1 MFLKKIFIFIVLM
14 SFTAFPQ
21 EWQLMSDWET
31 VFVDWTNPGTLTTVD
46 NPQPDDVNPST
57 RCGLYT
63 TTTSQWDLI
72 YLDLAEPANFGVN
85 PRYSLKVSAPVTGGR
100 ILYKFENA
108 DNTNS
113 VTIEKTPIPGQWD
126 ELLFDFSNEP
136 QGEFVRMVIFI
147 DFLGTQP
154 GNEWY
159 IDDLRQQVIGGADNE
174 PPTSPA
180 NVYVSWAQPTT
191 LQLTWTPSQD
201 NGIVS
206 GYQVSMN
213 GERIRFTRIPTVD
226 VTGLKPETDYS
237 FAILASDQ
245 SGNLSE
251 SVQFNAATPS
261 ASEAV
266 PLSLNLRLGTQTF
279 GPSYWF
285 TDEDRILESSRAI
298 RAMGSNIIKFSLAG
312 SGALVDRLDA
322 EPFKTI
328 LDMDFTYYFLWVYG
342 PSDWYNGQTP
352 AEGLAEYN
360 AVYAMSKK
368 LLERYNGTGKLFYIG
383 HWEGDWHLVDD
394 YNRNQN
400 PLPPLKV
407 SGMIDWLNSRQQAI
421 DDVKKDVTNTN
432 VHIYQYTEVNLVV
445 KSIDQGL
452 PSLTTEVLP
461 NTNVD
466 YVSYSSYDAIGST
479 NYSQI
484 YSNLNRT
491 ISFIEKYL
499 PAKEGLPTGR
509 RVFIGEYGY
518 PYGRPGAATSPE
530 DQDRRSRN
538 VMQAGLRLACPFV
551 LYWEMYNNEVQDGVQ
566 WGFWMINDRG
576 IKQPVYYTHRDYY
589 ARANSLYEKF
599 VMTNNREPDES
610 DMQKLLLQALDDVAA
625 GVRKKTETVP
635 DHFNVRAFPNP
646 FNAQIMIRFVVPVA
660 GKVFVTIHA
669 ITGKQVRNL
678 AVETRPGEQTVV
690 WNGLDHTGYACSSGV
705 YIVSVHDARGAV
717 DTLKLTLLK

>member
-1 MFLKKIFIFIVLM
+1 MLLKNVTFLLLLVGLPVL
-14 SFTAFPQ
+14 SQ
-21 EWQLMSDWET
+21 EWQMLSDWET
-31 VFVDWTNPGTLTTVD
+31 VFVNWDNPGTLVTAD
-46 NPQPDDVNPST
+46 NPLPDDVNSSA
-57 RCGLYT
+57 RCGLFT
-63 TTTSQWDLI
+63 TTPSQWDLL
-72 YLDLAEPANFGVN
+72 YLDLDEPANFDQN
-85 PRYSLKVSAPVTGGR
+85 PRYSLKVLAPPSGGK

-108 DNTNS
+108 GNTFS
-113 VTIEKTPIPGQWD
+113 VTIEKTPTPGQWD

-147 DFLGTQP
+147 DLLGTQA

-159 IDDLRQQVIGGADNE
+159 LDDLRQQVLGSADNE
-174 PPTSPA
+174 PPTPPS
-180 NVYVSWAQPTT
+180 NVHVSWAQPTT

-201 NGIVS
+201 NGLVS

-213 GERIRFTRIPTVD
+213 GKRLRFTRIPTVD
-226 VTGLKPETDYS
+226 VTGLQPETTYS
-237 FAILASDQ
+237 FSIIASDQ
-245 SGNLSE
+245 FGNSSE
-251 SVQFNAATPS
+251 PVQFEATTTRPS
-261 ASEAV
+261 AIIPAT
-266 PLSLNLRLGTQTF
+266 LNFRLGTQTF

-285 TDEDRILESSRAI
+285 TDEDKILESSRAI
-298 RAMGSNIIKFSLAG
+298 RAMGTNIVKFALGG
-312 SGALVDRLDA
+312 SAPLINRLDA
-322 EPFKTI
+322 EPYKTI

-342 PSDWYNGQTP
+342 PSDWFNGQTP
-352 AEGLAEYN
+352 AEGRAEYD

-368 LLERYNGTGKLFYIG
+368 LLERYNGTGKVFYIG

-407 SGMIDWLNSRQQAI
+407 SGMIDWLNSRQLAI
-421 DDVKKDVTNTN
+421 EDAKKDVTNTD

-445 KSIDQGL
+445 KSLDSRL

-461 NTNVD
+461 NTTVD

-479 NYSQI
+479 SYSQI
-484 YSNLNRT
+484 YSSLNRT

-499 PAKEGLPTGR
+499 PAKEGLPPGR

-518 PYGRPGAATSPE
+518 PYGRPDGATSPE

-538 VMQAGLRLACPFV
+538 VMQAGLRLGCPFV
-551 LYWEMYNNEVQDGVQ
+551 LYWEMYNNEVRDGVQ

-576 IKQPVYYTHRDYY
+576 IKQPIYYTHRDYY
-589 ARANSLYEKF
+589 ARANSLYENF
-599 VMTNNREPDES
+599 VITNNREPDES
-610 DMQKLLLQALDDVAA
+610 DMQELLLQALEDVAA

-635 DHFNVRAFPNP
+635 DHFDVQAFPNP
-646 FNAQIMIRFVVPVA
+646 FNAQTMIRFFVPVA
-660 GKVFVTIHA
+660 GKAFVTIYA

-678 AVETRPGEQTVV
+678 EVENRAGEHTVV
-690 WNGLDHTGYACSSGV
+690 WDGLDHTGYACSSGV

-717 DTLKLTLLK
+717 DNLKLTLLK